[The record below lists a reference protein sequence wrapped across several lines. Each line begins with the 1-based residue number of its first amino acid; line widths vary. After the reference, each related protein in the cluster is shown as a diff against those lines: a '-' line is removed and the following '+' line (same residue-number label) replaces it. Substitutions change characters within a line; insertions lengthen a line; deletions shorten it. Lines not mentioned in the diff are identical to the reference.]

1 MSTTESLSTTFAA
14 LADPTR
20 RAILARLALGETSVA
35 ELSKPFSMSAPAVTK
50 HLKVLQRAGL
60 VSQGRQAQWRPC
72 KLQAAP
78 LREAADWVAQ
88 YRQHWEERLDRLED
102 YLADLQAK
110 PMDTAATNSG
120 SSPGASPNTTNL
132 VTQRT
137 QKKEKP

>member
-1 MSTTESLSTTFAA
+1 V
-14 LADPTR
+14 
-20 RAILARLALGETSVA
+20 ALGETSVA
-35 ELSKPFSMSAPAVTK
+35 ELSKPFPMSAPAVTK

-102 YLADLQAK
+102 YLADLQSK
-110 PMDTAATNSG
+110 PADTAVTNS
-120 SSPGASPNTTNL
+120 SSVPVALPNTHHITNTIL
-132 VTQRT
+132 ETR
-137 QKKEKP
+137 KP